1 MKRLLALITLAV
13 LPALHAADYPVPV
26 GATAAHRFPYSMVGQ
41 LTFAS
46 EDGYYVGTGTVVQ
59 PRGVLTAGHNL
70 YDPVGG
76 WSTDFVF
83 ERGRYDNTRLSVRAP
98 LRIYVL
104 AGYQANSEI
113 YGGDSVRTFV
123 RDTGGLYFKNRVAGG
138 GFLGWSTDRS
148 LVTGNGWKV
157 ALGYGAERHS
167 GDEMLAV
174 RPLTPFVSVLRSFY
188 ESEGMVIEGG
198 MSGGPVICV
207 LPNGSPSLC
216 GVVVSGSDHPIA
228 GGIRVMNGGTS
239 NFILTYLSDP
249 ASP

>member
-1 MKRLLALITLAV
+1 MKRLLSLITFAV
-13 LPALHAADYPVPV
+13 LPTLHAADYPVPAGV
-26 GATAAHRFPYSMVGQ
+26 AAAHTFPYSMAGQ

-46 EDGYYVGTGTVVQ
+46 GDSIYVGTGTVVQ

-76 WSTDFVF
+76 WSTDLLF

-113 YGGDSVRTFV
+113 YGGNSVRSFV
-123 RDTGGLYFKNRVAGG
+123 RDSGGLYFKNRVAGG

-148 LVTGNGWKV
+148 LVTGNASKV

-167 GDEMLAV
+167 GDELLVV
-174 RPLTPFVSVLRSFY
+174 RPRTPFVSVLRTFY
-188 ESEGMVIEGG
+188 ESDGMVIEGG

-216 GVVVSGSDHPIA
+216 GVVVSGSEHPIS

>member
-1 MKRLLALITLAV
+1 MKRYFALITLAV
-13 LPALHAADYPVPV
+13 LPALHATDYPFPV
-26 GATAAHRFPYSMVGQ
+26 GAAAAHTFPYSMVGQ
-41 LTFAS
+41 LTFVS
-46 EDGYYVGTGTVVQ
+46 GDGVYVGSGTVVQ

-70 YDPVGG
+70 YDPIGG
-76 WSTDFVF
+76 WSTDLIFK
-83 ERGRYDNTRLSVRAP
+83 RGLYDDSLLSTRVP

-123 RDTGGLYFKNRVAGG
+123 RDTGGLYFKNRVAAGG
-138 GFLGWSTDRS
+138 YLGWSTDRT
-148 LVTGNGWKV
+148 LVTGNGSKV

-174 RPLTPFVSVLRSFY
+174 RPLLPFVSVLRTFY
-188 ESEGMVIEGG
+188 ESEGMVVEGG
-198 MSGGPVICV
+198 MSGGPLICV
-207 LPNGSPSLC
+207 LSNGNPSLC
-216 GVVVSGSDHPIA
+216 GIVVSGSDQPVS
-228 GGIRVMNGGTS
+228 GGIRVMNGGMS

>member
-1 MKRLLALITLAV
+1 MKRLLALVTLAI

-26 GATAAHRFPYSMVGQ
+26 GVAAAHTFPYSMVGQ

-46 EDGYYVGTGTVVQ
+46 GDGFYVGSGTVVQ

-70 YDPVGG
+70 YDPQGG
-76 WSTDFVF
+76 WSTDLLF
-83 ERGRYDNTRLSVRAP
+83 ERGRYDDTRLSVRAP
-98 LRIYVL
+98 MRIYVL

-113 YGGDSVRTFV
+113 YGGDSVRSFV
-123 RDTGGLYFKNRVAGG
+123 RDTGGLYFKNRVAAG

-148 LVTGNGWKV
+148 LITGNASKV

-174 RPLTPFVSVLRSFY
+174 RSPTPFASVLRTFY
-188 ESEGMVIEGG
+188 ESEGLVIEGG

-216 GVVVSGSDHPIA
+216 GVVVSGSDNPIS
-228 GGIRVMNGGTS
+228 GGIRVMNAGTS